1 MADAEPSAH
10 GVTGGPRD
18 EAVAEVETFD
28 DEDDDEGIQ

>member
-1 MADAEPSAH
+1 MADVEPSAH

-28 DEDDDEGIQ
+28 DDSDEGIQ